1 MPGKGMAAMTTWIA
15 RTHLEPPW
23 WVIEVDG
30 VGATQARSLALVESV
45 ATDMIATVLDIVE
58 ASIEVEVVAE
68 LDPALNEEIDSV
80 RASLAELEAMK
91 HETAR
96 RSRAMVRHLV
106 DGLGIRGRDAALLLG
121 VSPQRVSQL
130 LRG

>member
-1 MPGKGMAAMTTWIA
+1 MAAVTQWTA

-30 VGATQARSLALVESV
+30 VGATQAKSLALVEPT
-45 ATDMIATVLDIVE
+45 AADMIAAVLDIPE
-58 ASIEVEVVAE
+58 STIEVEVVAE
-68 LDPALNEEIDSV
+68 LDPELNAEIDAV
-80 RASLAELEAMK
+80 RASIVELEAMTL
-91 HETAR
+91 ETAR

-106 DGLGIRGRDAALLLG
+106 EGMGIRGRDAAMLLG
-121 VSPQRVSQL
+121 VSPQRISQL

>member
-1 MPGKGMAAMTTWIA
+1 MAAVTHWIA
-15 RTHLEPPW
+15 RTSLEPPW

-45 ATDMIATVLDIVE
+45 AIDMIAAVLDIPE
-58 ASIEVEVVAE
+58 SSIEVEVVAE
-68 LDPALNEEIDSV
+68 LDPALNDEIDSV

-91 HETAR
+91 LETAR

-106 DGLGIRGRDAALLLG
+106 EGMGIRGRDVALLLG

>member
-1 MPGKGMAAMTTWIA
+1 MAALTHWIA
-15 RTHLEPPW
+15 RTFLESPW

-30 VGATQARSLALVESV
+30 VGTTQARSLALVETV
-45 ATDMIATVLDIVE
+45 ATDMIATVLNIPE
-58 ASIEVEVVAE
+58 SSIEVEVVAE
-68 LDPALNEEIDSV
+68 LDPALNDEIDSV
-80 RASLAELEAMK
+80 RASLAELEALK
-91 HETAR
+91 HETAQ

-106 DGLGIRGRDAALLLG
+106 DDLGIRGRDAAMLIG